1 MSQDLVGSPS
11 VEKCLESF
19 FGLSQPPTSLGAS
32 SGFIDEFAVGERT
45 AEEVAVAHRFE
56 LFRSVDEDV
65 HPDPWRERLIEAA
78 AALGKSLSC
87 VGDEDQVE
95 IALAP
100 DIAASERAEENRPP
114 HAESRRRPHDSLEL
128 CLEPSPA
135 ALARSPVHY
144 LSVLRPVPNRHHTGQ
159 PDGVL
164 SPRLLIADFLPAWW
178 RRPQEF
184 TRGKSNPE
192 RIQ

>member
-32 SGFIDEFAVGERT
+32 SGFIDDFAVDERT

-100 DIAASERAEENRPP
+100 DVAASERAEENRPP
-114 HAESRRRPHDSLEL
+114 HAESRQRPHDSL
-128 CLEPSPA
+128 
-135 ALARSPVHY
+135 
-144 LSVLRPVPNRHHTGQ
+144 
-159 PDGVL
+159 VL
-164 SPRLLIADFLPAWW
+164 SPRLLIADFLPAKW
-178 RRPQEF
+178 RRLREF
-184 TRGKSNPE
+184 TRDKSNPE
-192 RIQ
+192 RIL